1 MRGQRL
7 FARILPLFLALP
19 LGATEIDVRGG
30 GVPQIPVV
38 KTVLSPGIPSV
49 GSPEAIP
56 TIQSE
61 LTIETPALAPQ
72 IDASLS
78 PETASPTIPQ
88 TPLAQELGLKNESPL
103 APALS
108 PVSQQLS
115 APAPGQDAGAG
126 KEAADEDWK
135 SRTGERP
142 LNIVLAAA
150 ESVPLIKTG
159 GLADVIDAI
168 GRGFAARGHNVTL
181 FLPKHAQIKTGGLQF
196 QKLLD
201 KVTVPVAGRQ
211 ETAQLWQAEHQGVR
225 VILIENDGFFKRD
238 APYGGYYGDFPDSDE
253 RFIFFSRAI
262 LESAKVLGLNPDII
276 HAHDWHA
283 ALVAPMLKLLYP
295 NDQALAGA
303 KAVVTLH
310 NMAFQGNYGPEVL
323 EKAGFGREHFTA
335 DALEHNGRFN
345 FLKGGLRYADA
356 VTTVSPTYAKEIQND
371 PKFGMGL
378 ETVLKGRGA
387 DLHGVLNGVDH
398 ELWDPDTDALLS
410 RNYGPQDVGLGKAA
424 NKKALQANTGLSIDP
439 NAPLFGVAARL
450 AHQKGLDLV
459 ADIAP
464 KLVELGGQLVIVGSG
479 DKTLEDRF
487 KDLAAKYPK
496 NIFLH
501 PFDELFPRRIFAASD
516 FLFMPS
522 RFEPCGLS
530 QLMAQRYGSLPIV
543 TKTGGLADTVTDVRE
558 DPFRGDGLFVKE
570 FSAEALTE
578 TVRAAIVHYRDGKA
592 LELSRHSAMMKD
604 SSWDAA
610 VERYLTL
617 FRALKAA
624 PAQGDAK
631 PGALARIGEWLRQL
645 NKSLDSHSKAEA
657 WFWYALWSSLT
668 GAVAFPAVYG
678 MTSIVFPLIGIIA
691 AGILPAI
698 GLFGL
703 SAGRLVNFLRGA
715 RVAPGPR
722 PVGRWKRA
730 ALIGLL
736 AGLTLGTAPFVF
748 RAPLVEAGARI
759 TAPSQQIRRIPGTAM
774 QDEVV
779 KRLSAN
785 PIGRHILDGLRDRSG
800 TLHLPDFYV
809 SKQSDSV
816 AAEHVVVDG
825 IFVDKPNV
833 EGHGWTVDDFLKDPA
848 KQRSLVAEMEVTL
861 AHELTHA
868 DQARRLPSGLGET
881 ADLFRRHLNF
891 ESEYEAYLNEH
902 FYVYEQLKADPH
914 AEITSEGMGSF
925 LGAMGNLDGFLKSID
940 GSYPQN
946 KHISTAYYRAYFAR
960 LHAEWPAHSVDCNML
975 LARRALPAMPRVA
988 ASYLAKA
995 QEIAKNAGLPIPQ
1008 LDIPAPASTGAAAK

>member
-1 MRGQRL
+1 
-7 FARILPLFLALP
+7 LP
-19 LGATEIDVRGG
+19 LGAAEIDVRNGG
-30 GVPQIPVV
+30 TPEIPVV
-38 KTVLSPGIPSV
+38 KTALTTVIPSAGTLQAIPLIQGELPIITPAV
-49 GSPEAIP
+49 APQLDPSQSPEINPAAV
-56 TIQSE
+56 
-61 LTIETPALAPQ
+61 TP
-72 IDASLS
+72 
-78 PETASPTIPQ
+78 
-88 TPLAQELGLKNESPL
+88 TPLEQGLGLKNDSPL
-103 APALS
+103 APALA
-108 PVSQQLS
+108 PVSQEFS
-115 APAPGQDAGAG
+115 APTPGQDAGTG

-135 SRTGERP
+135 ARIGERP

-262 LESAKVLGLNPDII
+262 LESAKVLGLKPDII

-310 NMAFQGNYGPEVL
+310 NMAFQGNFGPESL
-323 EKAGFGREHFTA
+323 EKAGFSQENFTA

-345 FLKGGLRYADA
+345 FLKGGLQYADA
-356 VTTVSPTYAKEIQND
+356 LTTVSPTYAKEIQND

-378 ETVLKGRGA
+378 EKILKGRSA
-387 DLHGVLNGVDH
+387 DLHGVLNGVDQQ
-398 ELWDPDTDALLS
+398 LWDPETDAVLG

-424 NKKALQANTGLSIDP
+424 NKKSLQANTGLAIDP

-450 AHQKGLDLV
+450 TNQKGLDLV
-459 ADIAP
+459 AQIAP
-464 KLVELGGQLVIVGSG
+464 KLVELGGQLVIVGVGEKS
-479 DKTLEDRF
+479 LEDGF
-487 KDLAAKYPK
+487 KDLAKRYPRS
-496 NIFLH
+496 IFLH
-501 PFDELFPRRIFAASD
+501 PVFDELFPRRIFAASD

-543 TKTGGLADTVTDVRE
+543 TKTGGLADTVTDVRD

-570 FSAEALTE
+570 FSAEALTD
-578 TVRAAIVHYRDGKA
+578 TVRAAIAHYRNARA

-604 SSWDAA
+604 SSWDPA
-610 VERYLTL
+610 VESYLSL
-617 FRALKAA
+617 FHSLKDAPPTPAA
-624 PAQGDAK
+624 T
-631 PGALARIGEWLRQL
+631 PGAKTGVFARTAEWLRQL
-645 NKSLDSHSKAEA
+645 NKSLDSRSKAEQ
-657 WFWYALWSSLT
+657 WFWYALWSSLI
-668 GAVAFPAVYG
+668 GAVTFPAIYG
-678 MTSIVFPLIGIIA
+678 MTSIVFPLISIIA
-691 AGILPAI
+691 AGIIPALA
-698 GLFGL
+698 LFGL
-703 SAGRLVNFLRGA
+703 SGGRLVGFLRGA

-736 AGLTLGTAPFVF
+736 AGVTLGAAPFAF
-748 RAPLVEAGARI
+748 RAPLVETGARI
-759 TAPSQQIRRIPGTAM
+759 VAPSQQIRRIPGTAM

-779 KRLSAN
+779 RRLSSN
-785 PIGRHILDGLRDRSG
+785 PVGRQILDGLRDRSG
-800 TLHLPDFYV
+800 TLHLPDFYI
-809 SKQSDSV
+809 SKQRDSV

-825 IFVDKPNV
+825 IFVDQPNV
-833 EGHGWTVDDFLKDPA
+833 EGHHWAVDDFLKDPA
-848 KQRSLVAEMEVTL
+848 KQRALVAEMEVTL

-868 DQARRLPSGLGET
+868 DQARRLPSSAHEA

-891 ESEYEAYLNEH
+891 EAEYEAYLNEH
-902 FYVYEQLKADPH
+902 LYVYEQLKENPH
-914 AEITSEGMGSF
+914 ADISSEGMGSF
-925 LGAMGNLDGFLKSID
+925 LGAIGDLDGFLKGID

-946 KHISTAYYRAYFAR
+946 RHITTAYYTDYFAR
-960 LHAEWPAHSVDCNML
+960 LHAQWPAHTVDCNML
-975 LARRALPAMPRVA
+975 LAKRALPSMPRVA
-988 ASYLAKA
+988 AMYLEKA
-995 QEIAKNAGLPIPQ
+995 QAAAQKAGLPLPQ
-1008 LDIPAPASTGAAAK
+1008 LDIPAPLLAGAAAK